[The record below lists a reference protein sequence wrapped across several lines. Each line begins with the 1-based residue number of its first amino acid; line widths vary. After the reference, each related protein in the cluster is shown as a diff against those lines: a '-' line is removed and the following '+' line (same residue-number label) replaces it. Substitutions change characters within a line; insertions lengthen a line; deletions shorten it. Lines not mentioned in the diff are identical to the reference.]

1 MTMKKTILPI
11 LFGVPICFGSVS
23 AQTNKAFAITSET
36 KGTIQWN
43 AVKELDLSTG
53 NVIRS
58 IFSPSELKNVA
69 FNFFNEKGIVL
80 TDISSLNIPT
90 QNGVAATA
98 YDAKHNRLYFSQ
110 MWGNDL
116 RYFDLNNNELS
127 VVINQDKNY
136 STGVRNDESNI
147 ITRMTFASNGNGY
160 AITNDGNQLIQFTT
174 DDKPSITNLGALIDS
189 KKNNGISIHNQCTSW
204 GGDVVADV
212 YGNLYLFTAK
222 NNVFK
227 ININTKVAEFIG
239 SVKNIPT
246 NFTINGAAVDTNGD
260 VFVSSA
266 ISTENYYI
274 INLSTLQAKPVNKTE
289 SSVFNA
295 SDLANSN
302 LAYQNTLSKPVLEQ
316 EIYNNNISVF
326 PNPAVN
332 KNFTLQFNKIPNGNY
347 NIELNDANGKTVV
360 TKKVFINGGL
370 QNEIFILPKGISA
383 GLFLIKVSDTK
394 GKNYFSEKIIVQ

>member
-1 MTMKKTILPI
+1 MKKSILPI
-11 LFGVPICFGSVS
+11 LFCAPICFGSVS

-36 KGTIQWN
+36 KGTIQWT

-53 NVIRS
+53 NVVRS
-58 IFSPSELKNVA
+58 IFSPSELKNIT
-69 FNFFNEKGIVL
+69 FNFFNEKGIVS
-80 TDISSLNIPT
+80 TNISNLNNPT

-116 RYFDLNNNELS
+116 RYFDLNSNELS
-127 VVINQDKNY
+127 VVINQDINY
-136 STGVRNDESNI
+136 STGIRNDESNV
-147 ITRMTFASNGNGY
+147 ITRMTFASNGKGY

-174 DDKPSITNLGALIDS
+174 DDKPIITNLGALIDS

-212 YGNLYLFTAK
+212 YGNLYLFSVK

-239 SVKNIPT
+239 AVKNIPT
-246 NFTINGAAVDTNGD
+246 NFTINGAAVDANGG

-266 ISTENYYI
+266 ISTENYYT
-274 INLSTLQAKPVNKTE
+274 INLSTLEAKLVSKSEATI
-289 SSVFNA
+289 FNA

-302 LAYQNTLSKPVLEQ
+302 LAYQNTLAKPILDQ
-316 EIYNNNISVF
+316 QIFNNNISVF

-332 KNFTLQFNKIPNGNY
+332 KNFTIQFNKIANGNY
-347 NIELNDANGKTVV
+347 NIELNDANGKIILSR
-360 TKKVFINGGL
+360 KVIINGL
-370 QNEIFILPKGISA
+370 QSETISLPKGVSG
-383 GLFLIKVSDTK
+383 GLFLVKISDTK

>member
-1 MTMKKTILPI
+1 MIMKKTILPI
-11 LFGVPICFGSVS
+11 LFCAPICFGSVF
-23 AQTNKAFAITSET
+23 AQTNKAFAITSEM

-53 NVIRS
+53 NVVRS
-58 IFSPSELKNVA
+58 IYSPSELKNVV
-69 FNFFNEKGIVL
+69 FNFFNEKGIVS
-80 TDISSLNIPT
+80 TDVSSLSIPT

-98 YDAKHNRLYFSQ
+98 FDAKNNRLYFSQ

-116 RYFDLNNNELS
+116 RYFDLNSNELS

-136 STGVRNDESNI
+136 STGVRNDESNV

-174 DDKPSITNLGALIDS
+174 DSKPSVTNLGALIDS

-260 VFVSSA
+260 IFVSSA
-266 ISTENYYI
+266 ISTENYYT

-289 SSVFNA
+289 AAVFNA

-302 LAYQNTLSKPVLEQ
+302 LAYQNTLAKPALEQ
-316 EIYNNNISVF
+316 QISNNNISVF

-332 KNFTLQFNKIPNGNY
+332 NNFTLQFNTIPKGIY
-347 NIELNDANGKTVV
+347 IIQLNDANGKTVV
-360 TKKVFINGGL
+360 TNKVIINGL
-370 QNEIFILPKGISA
+370 QNEIINLPKGISA
-383 GLFLIKVSDTK
+383 GLFLLKVSDTK

>member
-1 MTMKKTILPI
+1 MIMKKTILPI
-11 LFGVPICFGSVS
+11 LFCAPIGFGSVF
-23 AQTNKAFAITSET
+23 AQTNKAFAITSEM

-53 NVIRS
+53 NVVRS
-58 IFSPSELKNVA
+58 IYSPSELKNVV
-69 FNFFNEKGIVL
+69 FNFFNEKGIVS
-80 TDISSLNIPT
+80 TDVSSLSIPT

-98 YDAKHNRLYFSQ
+98 FDAKNNRLYFSQ

-116 RYFDLNNNELS
+116 RYFDLNSNELS

-136 STGVRNDESNI
+136 STGVRNDESNV

-174 DDKPSITNLGALIDS
+174 DSKPSVTNLGALIDS

-246 NFTINGAAVDTNGD
+246 NFTINGTAVDTNGD
-260 VFVSSA
+260 IFVSSA
-266 ISTENYYI
+266 ISTENYYT

-289 SSVFNA
+289 ASVFNA

-302 LAYQNTLSKPVLEQ
+302 LAYQNTLAKPALEQ
-316 EIYNNNISVF
+316 QNSNNNISVF

-332 KNFTLQFNKIPNGNY
+332 NNFTLQFNTIPKGIY
-347 NIELNDANGKTVV
+347 IIQLNDANGKTVV
-360 TKKVFINGGL
+360 TNKVIINGL
-370 QNEIFILPKGISA
+370 QNEIINLPKGISA
-383 GLFLIKVSDTK
+383 GLFLLKVSDTK

>member
-1 MTMKKTILPI
+1 MKKTILPI
-11 LFGVPICFGSVS
+11 LFCAPICFGSVF
-23 AQTNKAFAITSET
+23 AQTNKAFAITSEM

-53 NVIRS
+53 NIVRS
-58 IFSPSELKNVA
+58 IYSPSELKNVV
-69 FNFFNEKGIVL
+69 FNFFNEKGIVS
-80 TDISSLNIPT
+80 TDVSSLSIPT

-98 YDAKHNRLYFSQ
+98 FDAKNNRLYFSQ

-116 RYFDLNNNELS
+116 RYFDLNSNELS

-136 STGVRNDESNI
+136 STGVRNDESNV

-174 DDKPSITNLGALIDS
+174 DSKPSVTNLGALIDS
-189 KKNNGISIHNQCTSW
+189 KKNIGISIHNQCTSW

-260 VFVSSA
+260 IFVSSA
-266 ISTENYYI
+266 ISTENYYT

-289 SSVFNA
+289 AAVFNA

-302 LAYQNTLSKPVLEQ
+302 LAYQNILAKPVLEQ
-316 EIYNNNISVF
+316 QNSNNNISVF

-332 KNFTLQFNKIPNGNY
+332 NNFTLQFNTIPKGIY
-347 NIELNDANGKTVV
+347 IIQLNDANGKTVV
-360 TKKVFINGGL
+360 TNKVIINGL
-370 QNEIFILPKGISA
+370 QNEIINLPKGISA
-383 GLFLIKVSDTK
+383 GLFLLKVSDTK

>member
-11 LFGVPICFGSVS
+11 LFCAPICFGSVF
-23 AQTNKAFAITSET
+23 AQTNKAFAITSEM

-53 NVIRS
+53 NIVRS
-58 IFSPSELKNVA
+58 IYSPSELKNVV
-69 FNFFNEKGIVL
+69 FNFFNEKGIVS
-80 TDISSLNIPT
+80 TDVSSLSIPT

-98 YDAKHNRLYFSQ
+98 FDAKNNRLYFSQ

-116 RYFDLNNNELS
+116 RYFDLNSNELS

-136 STGVRNDESNI
+136 STGVRNDESNV

-174 DDKPSITNLGALIDS
+174 DSKPSVTNLGALIDS
-189 KKNNGISIHNQCTSW
+189 KKNIGISIHNQCTSW

-260 VFVSSA
+260 IFVSSA
-266 ISTENYYI
+266 ISTENYYT

-289 SSVFNA
+289 AAVFNA

-302 LAYQNTLSKPVLEQ
+302 LAYQNILAKPVLEQ
-316 EIYNNNISVF
+316 QNSNNNISVF

-332 KNFTLQFNKIPNGNY
+332 NNFTLQFNTIPKGIY
-347 NIELNDANGKTVV
+347 IIQLNDANGKTVV
-360 TKKVFINGGL
+360 TNKVIINGL
-370 QNEIFILPKGISA
+370 QNEIINLPKGISA
-383 GLFLIKVSDTK
+383 GLFLLKVSDTK

>member
-1 MTMKKTILPI
+1 M
-11 LFGVPICFGSVS
+11 
-23 AQTNKAFAITSET
+23 

-53 NVIRS
+53 NVVRS
-58 IFSPSELKNVA
+58 IYSPSELKNVV
-69 FNFFNEKGIVL
+69 FNFFNEKGIVS
-80 TDISSLNIPT
+80 TDVSSLSIPT

-98 YDAKHNRLYFSQ
+98 FDAKNNRLYFSQ

-116 RYFDLNNNELS
+116 RYFDLNSNELS

-136 STGVRNDESNI
+136 STGVRNDESNV

-174 DDKPSITNLGALIDS
+174 DSKPSVTNLGALIDS

-260 VFVSSA
+260 IFVSSA
-266 ISTENYYI
+266 ISTENYYT

-289 SSVFNA
+289 AAVFNA

-302 LAYQNTLSKPVLEQ
+302 LAYQNTLAKPLLEQ
-316 EIYNNNISVF
+316 QNSNNNISVF

-332 KNFTLQFNKIPNGNY
+332 NNFTLQFNTIPKGIY
-347 NIELNDANGKTVV
+347 IIQLNDANGKTVV
-360 TKKVFINGGL
+360 TNKVIINGL
-370 QNEIFILPKGISA
+370 QNEIINLPKGISA
-383 GLFLIKVSDTK
+383 GLFLLKVSDTK

>member
-1 MTMKKTILPI
+1 MKKTILPI
-11 LFGVPICFGSVS
+11 LFCAPIGFGSVF
-23 AQTNKAFAITSET
+23 AQTNKAFAITSEM

-53 NVIRS
+53 NVVRS
-58 IFSPSELKNVA
+58 IYSPSELKNVV
-69 FNFFNEKGIVL
+69 FNFFNEKGIVS
-80 TDISSLNIPT
+80 TDVSSLSIPT

-98 YDAKHNRLYFSQ
+98 FDAKNNRLYFSQ

-116 RYFDLNNNELS
+116 RYFDLNSNELS

-136 STGVRNDESNI
+136 STGVRNDESNV

-174 DDKPSITNLGALIDS
+174 DSKPSVTNLGALIDS

-246 NFTINGAAVDTNGD
+246 NFTINGTAVDTNGD
-260 VFVSSA
+260 IFVSSA
-266 ISTENYYI
+266 ISTENYYT

-289 SSVFNA
+289 ASVFNA

-302 LAYQNTLSKPVLEQ
+302 LAYQNTLAKPALEQ
-316 EIYNNNISVF
+316 QNSNNNISVF

-332 KNFTLQFNKIPNGNY
+332 NNFTLQFNTIPKGIY
-347 NIELNDANGKTVV
+347 IIQLNDANGKTVV
-360 TKKVFINGGL
+360 TNKVIINGL
-370 QNEIFILPKGISA
+370 QNEIINLPKGISA
-383 GLFLIKVSDTK
+383 GLFLLKVSDTK